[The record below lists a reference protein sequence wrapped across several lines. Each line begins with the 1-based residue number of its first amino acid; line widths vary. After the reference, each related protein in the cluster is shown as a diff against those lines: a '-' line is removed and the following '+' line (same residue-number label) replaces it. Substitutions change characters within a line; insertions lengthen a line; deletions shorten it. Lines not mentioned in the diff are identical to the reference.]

1 MSSSSRLKFNKW
13 EAESSFLKKLLHHVQ
28 KPYVDLCC
36 SFWCSK
42 LRRTTLIFDGYTT
55 AGYWSIELFRI
66 PTQCLQDYIVRQ
78 RFFISKNELH
88 EQKANR
94 WIYNPVKFRVDSIKN
109 DRFVRCWIAMTDA
122 GCVMSE
128 SEEVISWPASGDLCE
143 LIKWSASRS
152 GQQEI
157 NKTFRLQL

>member
-55 AGYWSIELFRI
+55 AGYWKYWAFPNSNSMPLRLNCATTIFHIKEWITWTESQSLNLQSREISYRLHKDWPICTMLNSHAWCWVRI
-66 PTQCLQDYIVRQ
+66 
-78 RFFISKNELH
+78 
-88 EQKANR
+88 
-94 WIYNPVKFRVDSIKN
+94 
-109 DRFVRCWIAMTDA
+109 
-122 GCVMSE
+122 
-128 SEEVISWPASGDLCE
+128 EEVISWPASRDLCE
-143 LIKWSASRS
+143 LIKCKLRCGDPAKWKR
-152 GQQEI
+152 
-157 NKTFRLQL
+157 